1 MTDFFE
7 PIKKSLQGS
16 MDNIEQELADSMEQ
30 NKQAFLDIFG
40 VENIDDMFKNQQ
52 EYNPPP
58 LFFVDTESKK

>member
-1 MTDFFE
+1 MTDIFE
-7 PIKKSLQGS
+7 PIKKSWQGS
-16 MDNIEQELADSMEQ
+16 MDNIEQELAYSMEQ

-58 LFFVDTESKK
+58 LFFDTERKK